1 MAREKQRKAQHS
13 DPIHEKTPSSCSMEA
28 LISIDG
34 RGQIV
39 LPKDVRN
46 KAGIQA
52 GDKLAVVTCESDGEI
67 CCLLLLK
74 ADAVATTIKGLL
86 GPTMNE
92 ILNKS

>member
-1 MAREKQRKAQHS
+1 MAREKSRKAAPVDEGPGTS
-13 DPIHEKTPSSCSMEA
+13 PSSCSMEA

-52 GDKLAVVTCESDGEI
+52 GDKLAVVTCESEGEI

-74 ADAVATTIKGLL
+74 ADAVASTIKGLL